1 MSSADPAVTLRDA
14 IDEVTADELQHAAR
28 ALLRRPL
35 LTADGPHAAAFAL
48 VRRRATALR
57 EWFADEAGW
66 HLSVDAQHARL
77 HKIPAHHRD
86 ATRPA
91 GAEQRAPFGQ
101 RRYVLLCLAL
111 AVLER
116 ADSQTTL
123 GRLAEQIIDAA
134 SDPALGEAGVTFRME
149 AQDERRDLVAVVRLL
164 LQLQALRKVAGE
176 EEAFLRSTGDALY
189 DVDRRVLSGLLAAR
203 RGPSTITA
211 TSLDDRLDAL
221 SAEVVADTDEGRR
234 RAARQSL
241 TRRLLDDPVVYTDDL
256 SDTERDYWQ
265 SQRAAL
271 VRRVAD
277 ATGLEPEVRAEGVA
291 MLDPHGDASDIGMPE
306 EGTDGHATLLLAEHF
321 AAIAG
326 PVPVEALEA
335 RMAELVVEHGR
346 HWRKPAREP
355 GAHAGLCAHALDT
368 LEALGLIARDDGG
381 VTPRPA
387 LARYAVDGPT
397 LLGDPTLVPE
407 PGGAP

>member
-1 MSSADPAVTLRDA
+1 MSATDPAVTLRDA
-14 IDEVTADELQHAAR
+14 IDEAAVDELRQGAR
-28 ALLRRPL
+28 ALLRWPL

-48 VRRRATALR
+48 VRRRAAALR

-77 HKIPAHHRD
+77 HKVPAHHRD

-91 GAEQRAPFGQ
+91 RAGPRAPFGR

-116 ADSQTTL
+116 ADNQTTL
-123 GRLAEQIIDAA
+123 GRLAEQVIDAA
-134 SDPALGEAGVTFRME
+134 ADPALVDAGVTFRME

-176 EEAFLRSTGDALY
+176 EEAFLRNTGDALY
-189 DVDRRVLSGLLAAR
+189 DVDRRVLSGVLAAR
-203 RGPSTITA
+203 RGPSTVTA
-211 TSLDDRLDAL
+211 TSLDARLGAL
-221 SAEVVADTDEGRR
+221 SAEVTVDTDEGRR

-256 SDTERDYWQ
+256 MGTERDYWQ

-291 MLDPHGDASDIGMPE
+291 MLDLHGDASDIGMPD
-306 EGTDGHATLLLAEHF
+306 EGTDGHATLLLAEHL
-321 AAIAG
+321 AMATG
-326 PVPVEALEA
+326 RVPVTALQA
-335 RMAELVVEHGR
+335 HMAALVAEHGR

-355 GAHAGLCAHALDT
+355 GAHVGLCALALDT
-368 LEALGLIARDDGG
+368 LEALGLITRDDVG

-387 LARYAVDGPT
+387 LARYAVDDPT
-397 LLGDPTLVPE
+397 LLGGGVR
-407 PGGAP
+407 PGGAT